1 MSLTEKWKTG
11 RSKFVGEDYEFSSDT
26 WSLRCLL
33 VIQVEML
40 SRQLSL
46 LSLEFCGEVIAGKE
60 HFGVVSEQ
68 MVFKIVKL
76 EAVTKSE
83 CKQKREA
90 VEDLSH

>member
-1 MSLTEKWKTG
+1 MSLTEKWNTG
-11 RSKFVGEDYEFSSDT
+11 RSKFVGEDYEFSPYT
-26 WSLRCLL
+26 LHLRCLL

-60 HFGVVSEQ
+60 QLGVVSEQ

-76 EAVTKSE
+76 EAVTKRVNVNRKE
-83 CKQKREA
+83 KQ
-90 VEDLSH
+90 